1 MQNRVE
7 PIQYHIKLK
16 HDAKITIAT
25 AASSKSVHWKNK
37 EMLYS
42 DFLKK
47 LSTTVRTKEKFA
59 EYMKLSKAEQGEIK
73 NVGGYVGGSLKG
85 GRRKADSVAWRQIVT
100 LDADF
105 IEGDFWD
112 GVVSLFDH
120 ACLIHSTHKHQPSK
134 PRLRLIIPLS
144 KPVTAEEYVAV
155 SKKLAEQFGI
165 DYFDDTSFQQHRLM
179 FWPSTASDAEYV
191 FEYQD
196 APFVNPDDILRLYN
210 DWRDP
215 REWPESSRQR
225 ESRKKVAD
233 KQGNPLEKPGM
244 VGAFCRTYS
253 ITEVIETFLTDKY
266 ESAGDGRYTYL
277 GGSTSGGLVVYD
289 DLFAYS
295 HHGTDPTS
303 EQLVNAFDLVRLHL
317 YGELDDEVKPGTPI
331 NRLPSFKALNDY
343 LQSSKDKRVDNVR
356 LELVKSR
363 LNLAEDD
370 FADELDIVETDSRA
384 ITDKLLKMLTY
395 SKSGDVEPTTKNI
408 ESIIETLYGDSFMF
422 DEFAKR
428 SVRVKDL
435 PFANNPSAKKYP
447 VAWLDETT
455 DDMLI
460 EIEKLFNMNI
470 QYSKA
475 RLIVDKLIRSR
486 PFNPLQDL
494 IAETQWDGV
503 ERAEMF
509 LVKYMGAEDTEYNRL
524 VTTHFLKSFIYRVY
538 EAGCKVD
545 EALVLKG
552 AQGIAKSLFA
562 RKLAIRDEWF
572 TDSLESFSTKKGGEV
587 LLGKAI
593 IELGE
598 LAAMKKSE
606 VEEVKRFISA
616 QSDYFR
622 PAYARLAKEFPR
634 QCIFIGTT
642 NEDEFLVDAT
652 GNRRFLPVECSE
664 SNRSKHPTEL
674 KESEILQV
682 YAEVKEKYYKPFKPI
697 YMDERLKELATEA
710 QKRSTLKDPALE
722 EALIYVNKPVPFD
735 FKDWVKEDRKR
746 YIRMMDAAAPDN
758 FNSWLDEQKA
768 QWFNANSIEGL
779 PKSGLILRGEVS
791 AKELAEE
798 GLRVDTSVLTPYQ
811 MRRFTNILNQM
822 GWNANGESFRSKA
835 YGKQRVFFRPKE

>member
-1 MQNRVE
+1 MQDQAKTEQQDIR
-7 PIQYHIKLK
+7 LK

-25 AASSKSVHWKNK
+25 ATSRKSTSWKNK
-37 EMLYS
+37 QLLYS
-42 DFLKK
+42 DFVKK
-47 LSTTVRTKEKFA
+47 VATTVRTKETFE
-59 EYMKLSKAEQGEIK
+59 EYMKLPKADQDDIK
-73 NVGGYVGGSLKG
+73 DVSGFVGGSLKG
-85 GRRKADSVAWRQIVT
+85 GRRKADKVAWRDLIT

-105 IEGDFWD
+105 IEGDFWE
-112 GVVSLFDH
+112 GVTAIFDN
-120 ACLIHSTHKHQPSK
+120 ACLIYSTHKHQPSK

-144 KPVTAEEYVAV
+144 KSVTAEEYVAV
-155 SKKLAEQFGI
+155 SKRLAEMFGI
-165 DYFDDTSFQQHRLM
+165 DYFDDTTFAPSRLM
-179 FWPSTASDAEYV
+179 YWPSTSIDAEYL
-191 FEYQD
+191 FDYQD
-196 APFVNPDDILRLYN
+196 APFLDPADILATYN

-215 REWPESSRQR
+215 REWPESSRQI
-225 ESRKKVAD
+225 ESRKKLAD

-244 VGAFCRTYS
+244 VGAFCRTFS
-253 ITEVIETFLTDKY
+253 ITEAIETFLPDKY
-266 ESAGDGRYTYL
+266 EPAGDGRFTFL

-303 EQLVNAFDLVRLHL
+303 EQLVNAFDLVRLHK
-317 YGELDDEVKPGTPI
+317 YGELDEEAKPGTPI
-331 NRLPSFKALNDY
+331 NRMPSVKNMNEY
-343 LQSSKDKRVDNVR
+343 LQNSKEERAVKVR
-356 LELVKSR
+356 LELAKSK
-363 LNLAEDD
+363 LSLAEED
-370 FADELDIVETDSRA
+370 FADELNDDSDGPTV
-384 ITDKLLKMLTY
+384 IEELLKKLTTNAA
-395 SKSGDVEPTTKNI
+395 GFVEPTTKNI
-408 ESIIETLYGDSFMF
+408 ELIIESLYGNSFKY

-428 SVRVKDL
+428 SVRIKDL
-435 PFANNPSAKKYP
+435 PFANSPSAKKNP
-447 VAWLDETT
+447 VAWVDETT

-486 PFNPLQDL
+486 PFNPLQEL
-494 IAETQWDGV
+494 IANTKWDGV
-503 ERAEMF
+503 ERAEI
-509 LVKYMGAEDTEYNRL
+509 LLIEYMGAADTEYNRL
-524 VTTHFLKSFIYRVY
+524 VTIHFLKSFIYRVY

-562 RKLAIRDEWF
+562 RKLAIRDEYF

-622 PAYARLAKEFPR
+622 PAYARTAKEFPR

-664 SNRSKHPTEL
+664 SIRSKHPAEL
-674 KESEILQV
+674 KETEILQV

-697 YMDERLKELATEA
+697 YLDERLKDLATEA
-710 QKRSTLKDPALE
+710 QKGSTLKDPALE
-722 EALIYVNKPVPFD
+722 DALIYVNKPIPLD
-735 FKDWVKEDRKR
+735 FIDWVKEDRKR
-746 YIRMMDAAAPDN
+746 YIRMMDAAAPED
-758 FNSWLDEQKA
+758 FNSWSDDKKSE
-768 QWFNANSIEGL
+768 WFKANSNENL
-779 PKSGLILRGEVS
+779 PKSGLILREEVS
-791 AKELAEE
+791 AKELAQE
-798 GLRVDTSVLTPYQ
+798 GLGVDTTAITSYQ
-811 MRRFTNILNQM
+811 MRRYTNILKQL
-822 GWNANGESFRSKA
+822 GWVQQGNYIRSKA
-835 YGKQRVFFRPKE
+835 YGKQRVLSRPKS